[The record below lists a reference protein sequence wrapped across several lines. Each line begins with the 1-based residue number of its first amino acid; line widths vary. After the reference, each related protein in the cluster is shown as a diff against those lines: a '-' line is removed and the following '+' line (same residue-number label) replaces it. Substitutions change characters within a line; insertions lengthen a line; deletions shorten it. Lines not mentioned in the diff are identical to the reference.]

1 MLQLIP
7 FPNLRF
13 QIRSHLKEYL
23 KAHFYRLYPYHIV
36 ACTPGC
42 LNLLLS
48 SNPVLTCCFN
58 VFYYCKNSLSGS
70 RYYSSSYELDLPP
83 MSLIVVFRHD
93 LFNLF
98 HLYLHNFFI
107 WLIWQWWNY
116 FKLRNLKISSSLY
129 SKVCAPLSETTIKV
143 FNILK
148 LVNKIPCVN
157 QII

>member
-23 KAHFYRLYPYHIV
+23 KAHFYQLYPYHIV

-48 SNPVLTCCFN
+48 SNTVIICCFN

-70 RYYSSSYELDLPP
+70 RHYYSSYELDLLP
-83 MSLIVVFRHD
+83 MSLIVVFLQD

-98 HLYLHNFFI
+98 QLYLRNFKMGFDFFI
-107 WLIWQWWNY
+107 WLIWQRRNY
-116 FKLRNLKISSSLY
+116 FKLRSFENSFKSVFKSLCCTVQYNHKGIQYLKIC
-129 SKVCAPLSETTIKV
+129 K
-143 FNILK
+143 
-148 LVNKIPCVN
+148 
-157 QII
+157 